1 MYILGIESSC
11 DESAA
16 AVLEASG
23 QKAKILS
30 TIISSQIDIHVRY
43 GGVVPEIAAREH
55 VLRILPVIE
64 DALRKAKID
73 YKQLKAIAVTQGPG
87 LVSSLLAGTETAK
100 ALSLIWQKPLIP
112 VHHIIGHIYASFL
125 DVNTVP
131 KFPLMALVVSG
142 GHSNLIYM
150 KEHYHFNIIGETRDD
165 AAGEAYDKTAK
176 MLGLSYP
183 GGPIIAKYA
192 EEFRGSKK
200 TTSLE
205 LPRPM
210 IHSKDFDFSFS
221 GLKTSLLYKLQKDK
235 SWKKKIP
242 EYCFAIESAIVDTL
256 VYKSLKA
263 IDKYQPKSFILAGG
277 VAANRE
283 LRSQLL
289 ANIEKTYPK
298 TKVFLPNLAYTTD
311 NAAMIAS
318 AAYFAYYKKKN
329 LAFVDYS
336 KIKAQANLKF

>member
-16 AVLEASG
+16 AVLQASG

-30 TIISSQIDIHVRY
+30 NIISSQIDIHVRY

-64 DALRKAKID
+64 EALKKAKID
-73 YKQLKAIAVTQGPG
+73 HSQLKAIAVTQGPG

-125 DVNTVP
+125 DTNTVP

-150 KEHYHFNIIGETRDD
+150 KEHYHFKIIGETRDD

-176 MLGLSYP
+176 MMGLSYP

-192 EEFRGSKK
+192 EEFRNSKK

-210 IHSKDFDFSFS
+210 IYSKDFDFSFS
-221 GLKTSLLYKLQKDK
+221 GLKTALLYKLQKDK

-242 EYCFAIESAIVDTL
+242 EYCFAVESAIVDTL
-256 VYKSLKA
+256 VYKSLEA
-263 IDKYQPKSFILAGG
+263 IDKYKPKSFLLAGG

-289 ANIEKTYPK
+289 ANIEKNHPK

-318 AAYFAYYKKKN
+318 AAYFAYYQKKN
-329 LAFVDYS
+329 KAFVDYS
-336 KIKAQANLKF
+336 KIKAQANLKL

>member
-1 MYILGIESSC
+1 MYILGLESSC

-16 AVLEASG
+16 SIIEARG
-23 QKAKILS
+23 QKVKTLS
-30 TIISSQIDIHVRY
+30 NVIASQIDIHARY
-43 GGVVPEIAAREH
+43 GGVIPEIAAREH
-55 VLRILPVIE
+55 VLHILPTIE
-64 DALRKAKID
+64 EALNLAKIKSQD
-73 YKQLKAIAVTQGPG
+73 LKAIAVTQGPG

-100 ALSLIWQKPLIP
+100 ALSLVWQKPLIP
-112 VHHIIGHIYASFL
+112 VHHIIGHIYASFI
-125 DVNTVP
+125 DTYPSP

-150 KEHYHFNIIGETRDD
+150 KEHYDFKIIGETRDD

-192 EEFRGSKK
+192 EEFRKSQKK
-200 TTSLE
+200 SSLE

-210 IHSKDFDFSFS
+210 IYSKDFDFSFS
-221 GLKTSLLYKLQKDK
+221 GLKTALLYKLQKDK
-235 SWKKKIP
+235 NWKKKIP
-242 EYCFAIESAIVDTL
+242 EYCFAIESAITDTL

-263 IDKYQPKSFILAGG
+263 LEKYQVKSFILAGG

-289 ANIEKTYPK
+289 AKISKEFPK
-298 TKVFLPNLAYTTD
+298 IKVFLPNLAYTTD

-318 AAYFAYYKKKN
+318 AGYFAYYKKKN
-329 LAFVDYS
+329 KAFSDYS